1 LNYRSS
7 FEIYLRTGRRLEP
20 TRHALQLK
28 FNPWH
33 DPDDGRFTFSGQ
45 GSYFRGLGASMAPEK
60 SSSSTDPTTERSDLL
75 RLAQFRPNPRARMGG
90 NGGPP
95 LYDPRTLEDAFPG
108 LSRAPGGVVLSLA
121 DNFLDFTGPARA
133 WTRELAVRHA
143 KTLVQQIKALQPNYE
158 LNLLEPGGFP
168 ASADGQ
174 VNLIN
179 RLRFD
184 RAKAFYGKGELRPL
198 QIETLRF
205 LQSKVD
211 TAYEEGLRLLRSGRL
226 PVRLSEREA
235 LGNFIDFRVRTELR
249 AHYGSNGISIERG
262 QSVQVNRRAHNV
274 SERIYSVPDSRVGDV
289 AFDVTLQEKSLA
301 NEQIRRFFRSDF
313 QPISVVIVRPTQ
325 PGPRNT
331 YVITRPKGL

>member
-1 LNYRSS
+1 LRRPSA
-7 FEIYLRTGRRLEP
+7 FEINLRTGLIPAGHSEP
-20 TRHALQLK
+20 VELK

-45 GSYFRGLGASMAPEK
+45 GSYFRGPGASMAPEK

-179 RLRFD
+179 R
-184 RAKAFYGKGELRPL
+184 
-198 QIETLRF
+198 
-205 LQSKVD
+205 
-211 TAYEEGLRLLRSGRL
+211 
-226 PVRLSEREA
+226 PV
-235 LGNFIDFRVRTELR
+235 
-249 AHYGSNGISIERG
+249 SIA
-262 QSVQVNRRAHNV
+262 Q
-274 SERIYSVPDSRVGDV
+274 
-289 AFDVTLQEKSLA
+289 
-301 NEQIRRFFRSDF
+301 RRFTARANLDHFKSKRCDSCNPRWIPRTKRACDCSGVVGFRF
-313 QPISVVIVRPTQ
+313 GCRNVRPSVISLIFEL
-325 PGPRNT
+325 GRN
-331 YVITRPKGL
+331 